1 MIAPDHVFV
10 QRKFVG
16 FKWTDVVTSSLSFI
30 CDVAMLRWSAGFAF
44 KGFFSNLCLA
54 KLDVFLFLFFFCCLH
69 YEKASFLEV
78 IKLY

>member
-54 KLDVFLFLFFFCCLH
+54 KLDVFLFLFFFAVSIM
-69 YEKASFLEV
+69 KKQVFW
-78 IKLY
+78 KL